1 MTSDMSFE
9 CLLVSSDRVVVEL
22 LSGVLE
28 SLSIC
33 TNICPNLST
42 TLEQLTRF
50 EPELVIVDR
59 EDDCLEF
66 LNRMRKPRG
75 RINPTIVVVSPHDDP
90 QANVDVVL
98 CRPITRESG
107 AKAINTA
114 YSQMLHRYRRHI
126 RYSLMSTVR
135 VTDELN
141 HSADVTITNIGDG
154 GLGLSSTGKEFV
166 VGDHLS
172 FRLLLPGAVKP
183 VQIQARVQW
192 TRTFGI
198 LGCEFLHIPTADL
211 HILRDWLTEREQVK
225 KPMIAI

>member
-9 CLLVSSDRVVVEL
+9 CLLVSGDDLVVGL
-22 LSGVLE
+22 LSSVLE
-28 SLSIC
+28 RLSIC
-33 TNICPNLST
+33 TNVCPNLST
-42 TLEQLTRF
+42 ALEQLTSF

-59 EDDCLEF
+59 EDASLEF
-66 LNRMRKPRG
+66 LKRMQKPRG
-75 RINPTIVVVSPHDDP
+75 RTKPTIVVISPNDDRRSV
-90 QANVDVVL
+90 ADVVL

-107 AKAINTA
+107 TKAINAA
-114 YSQMLHRYRRHI
+114 YSQMLHRYRRHT
-126 RYSLMSTVR
+126 RYSLMSMVR

-154 GLGLSSTGKEFV
+154 GLGLSSAGTEFV
-166 VGDHLS
+166 VGDQLS

-225 KPMIAI
+225 KPMIET